1 MSVKTAPLVAF
12 TCPLCAKT
20 YRCHPAAVVLCTHA
34 GTPKDAFKPAL
45 AIATKEPQ
53 T

>member
-12 TCPLCAKT
+12 TCGTCAKT

-45 AIATKEPQ
+45 ATKEP
-53 T
+53 TP